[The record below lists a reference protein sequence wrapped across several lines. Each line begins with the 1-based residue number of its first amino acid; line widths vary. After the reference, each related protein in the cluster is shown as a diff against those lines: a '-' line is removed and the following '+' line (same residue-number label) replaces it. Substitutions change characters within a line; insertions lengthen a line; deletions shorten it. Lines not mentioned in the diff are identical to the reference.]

1 MVKQERVIAF
11 ICGISL
17 AFVGFASAQRIVND
31 VQDYLGPR
39 FHGTE
44 QNAPSLNL
52 PSPGPRAEDSL
63 RHWNQIAIDASGLDH
78 TPVAPGETRVFG
90 EQLGPARASRAMAIV
105 HIAMFDSVNGIAGGF
120 RSYTNVRPARTGA
133 SMTTAIAQAARDTLT
148 ALFPSQQSTF
158 DQFLA
163 SDLNQ
168 VRDGRAK
175 TDGIDMGH
183 RAAVAILS
191 LRSNDGSQLPEP
203 RLGVQFFPSDQ
214 PGKWRQDPISQSPIA
229 LGAYW
234 GTVRPFV
241 MRSSRQFRT
250 PTPPSLTSA
259 EYTTAY
265 NQVKLIGGD
274 GIVTPTVRT
283 EEQTEI
289 GIYWA
294 YDGTPS
300 LCAPPRLYNQIA
312 MHIAD
317 QMGTTANASELAR
330 LLALVNTSMADAA
343 IAIWES
349 KYFYQYWRPVTGIRE
364 SDPGTG
370 PTGAGDGNPAT
381 IGDPSFSPL
390 GAPASNLTG
399 PNFTPPF
406 PSYPSGHA
414 GFGGALF
421 QTLRAFYRTD
431 NIAFTFTS
439 DEFNGTTRDNAG
451 NVRPLLPRSFSSLSQ
466 AEEENGQSRIYL
478 GIHWVF
484 DKTEGITQGRRVA
497 NYVFANA
504 FTPALP
510 HNGR

>member
-1 MVKQERVIAF
+1 MVKQERFIAF

-17 AFVGFASAQRIVND
+17 AFVGSASAQRTVND

-52 PSPGPRAEDSL
+52 SSPGPSAADSL

-78 TPVAPGETRVFG
+78 TPLAPGETRVFG

-133 SMTTAIAQAARDTLT
+133 SITTTIAQAARDTLT

-241 MRSSRQFRT
+241 MRSARQFRT

-259 EYTTAY
+259 S
-265 NQVKLIGGD
+265 
-274 GIVTPTVRT
+274 R
-283 EEQTEI
+283 
-289 GIYWA
+289 
-294 YDGTPS
+294 
-300 LCAPPRLYNQIA
+300 R
-312 MHIAD
+312 
-317 QMGTTANASELAR
+317 ASSEALAVVPIWS
-330 LLALVNTSMADAA
+330 AIC
-343 IAIWES
+343 IAI
-349 KYFYQYWRPVTGIRE
+349 
-364 SDPGTG
+364 
-370 PTGAGDGNPAT
+370 
-381 IGDPSFSPL
+381 
-390 GAPASNLTG
+390 
-399 PNFTPPF
+399 
-406 PSYPSGHA
+406 
-414 GFGGALF
+414 
-421 QTLRAFYRTD
+421 
-431 NIAFTFTS
+431 
-439 DEFNGTTRDNAG
+439 
-451 NVRPLLPRSFSSLSQ
+451 
-466 AEEENGQSRIYL
+466 
-478 GIHWVF
+478 
-484 DKTEGITQGRRVA
+484 
-497 NYVFANA
+497 
-504 FTPALP
+504 
-510 HNGR
+510 

>member
-1 MVKQERVIAF
+1 MRTPLRNKPLFLSGLSILFTVA
-11 ICGISL
+11 SL
-17 AFVGFASAQRIVND
+17 EE
-31 VQDYLGPR
+31 YLGPQ
-39 FHGTE
+39 FSAA
-44 QNAPSLNL
+44 QLKNASAPL
-52 PSPGPRAEDSL
+52 PAVAAATSTDADSIA
-63 RHWNQIAIDASGLDH
+63 HWNQIAIDASGLDH
-78 TPVAPGETRVFG
+78 LPVAAGDPRVFG

-183 RAAVAILS
+183 RAAIAILS

-241 MRSSRQFRT
+241 MRSSKQFRT
-250 PTPPSLTSA
+250 PTPPSLTTA

-265 NQVKLIGGD
+265 NQVKVIGGD

-317 QMGTTANASELAR
+317 QMGTTANPSELAR

-343 IAIWES
+343 IAI
-349 KYFYQYWRPVTGIRE
+349 
-364 SDPGTG
+364 
-370 PTGAGDGNPAT
+370 
-381 IGDPSFSPL
+381 
-390 GAPASNLTG
+390 
-399 PNFTPPF
+399 
-406 PSYPSGHA
+406 
-414 GFGGALF
+414 
-421 QTLRAFYRTD
+421 
-431 NIAFTFTS
+431 
-439 DEFNGTTRDNAG
+439 
-451 NVRPLLPRSFSSLSQ
+451 
-466 AEEENGQSRIYL
+466 
-478 GIHWVF
+478 
-484 DKTEGITQGRRVA
+484 
-497 NYVFANA
+497 
-504 FTPALP
+504 
-510 HNGR
+510 

>member
-1 MVKQERVIAF
+1 
-11 ICGISL
+11 
-17 AFVGFASAQRIVND
+17 
-31 VQDYLGPR
+31 
-39 FHGTE
+39 
-44 QNAPSLNL
+44 
-52 PSPGPRAEDSL
+52 
-63 RHWNQIAIDASGLDH
+63 
-78 TPVAPGETRVFG
+78 
-90 EQLGPARASRAMAIV
+90 MAIV

-191 LRSNDGSQLPEP
+191 LRSNDGSQITRTAARSSVLSQRSTRQMAPGSNQPESDRP
-203 RLGVQFFPSDQ
+203 RRILGNGEAF
-214 PGKWRQDPISQSPIA
+214 
-229 LGAYW
+229 L
-234 GTVRPFV
+234 V

-259 EYTTAY
+259 EYTAAY

-300 LCAPPRLYNQIA
+300 LCAPPSLYNQIA

-317 QMGTTANASELAR
+317 QMGKLPMTSKSRGCWRWSTRPWLMPASPSGNRNTFTNIGGRSPASANPIRAPAQPALAMEIPRR
-330 LLALVNTSMADAA
+330 LA
-343 IAIWES
+343 I
-349 KYFYQYWRPVTGIRE
+349 QT
-364 SDPGTG
+364 
-370 PTGAGDGNPAT
+370 
-381 IGDPSFSPL
+381 FSPL

-406 PSYPSGHA
+406 RHIRPAMPGSAARSSKPCDFLPHR
-414 GFGGALF
+414 
-421 QTLRAFYRTD
+421 QHC
-431 NIAFTFTS
+431 FTFIS

-478 GIHWVF
+478 GIHWSST
-484 DKTEGITQGRRVA
+484 KRKASRRAGEWQTTSLPTHSGRRYRITAGDSA
-497 NYVFANA
+497 NDF
-504 FTPALP
+504 
-510 HNGR
+510 RQ

>member
-1 MVKQERVIAF
+1 M
-11 ICGISL
+11 
-17 AFVGFASAQRIVND
+17 
-31 VQDYLGPR
+31 
-39 FHGTE
+39 
-44 QNAPSLNL
+44 
-52 PSPGPRAEDSL
+52 
-63 RHWNQIAIDASGLDH
+63 
-78 TPVAPGETRVFG
+78 FG

-120 RSYTNVRPARTGA
+120 RSYTNVRPAPTGA

-183 RAAVAILS
+183 RAAFAILS

-241 MRSSRQFRT
+241 MRSARQFRT

-274 GIVTPTVRT
+274 GIVTPTVPT
-283 EEQTEI
+283 GENKPKLEFT
-289 GIYWA
+289 G
-294 YDGTPS
+294 P
-300 LCAPPRLYNQIA
+300 
-312 MHIAD
+312 
-317 QMGTTANASELAR
+317 TTAHRVCAR
-330 LLALVNTSMADAA
+330 HRAYTIRSRCVSPMEWEQLPMLPNSRGCSPSVNTSMADAA

-349 KYFYQYWRPVTGIRE
+349 KYFYQYSRAHCTGIRE

-370 PTGAGDGNPAT
+370 PNRLWRWKSRDHWRCRT
-381 IGDPSFSPL
+381 FSPL

-466 AEEENGQSRIYL
+466 AEKENGGAEFTSAFIRSR
-478 GIHWVF
+478 
-484 DKTEGITQGRRVA
+484 
-497 NYVFANA
+497 
-504 FTPALP
+504 
-510 HNGR
+510 

>member
-1 MVKQERVIAF
+1 
-11 ICGISL
+11 
-17 AFVGFASAQRIVND
+17 
-31 VQDYLGPR
+31 
-39 FHGTE
+39 
-44 QNAPSLNL
+44 
-52 PSPGPRAEDSL
+52 
-63 RHWNQIAIDASGLDH
+63 
-78 TPVAPGETRVFG
+78 
-90 EQLGPARASRAMAIV
+90 MAIV

-133 SMTTAIAQAARDTLT
+133 SMTTAIAQAARDALT

-168 VRDGRAK
+168 VHDGRAK

-241 MRSSRQFRT
+241 MRSARQFRT

-259 EYTTAY
+259 DNTTAY

-317 QMGTTANASELAR
+317 QMGTTANASDLAR

-364 SDPGTG
+364 SDAGTG

-381 IGDPSFSPL
+381 MATKLFATWRTGKQSDRTEFP
-390 GAPASNLTG
+390 PAISIISVRPCRVRRRAL
-399 PNFTPPF
+399 PNPARLLPHRQHCLYFYLRRISMGRHATTPE
-406 PSYPSGHA
+406 
-414 GFGGALF
+414 
-421 QTLRAFYRTD
+421 TCLRSCLAAFHHCRRQKKKTVR
-431 NIAFTFTS
+431 AEFTS
-439 DEFNGTTRDNAG
+439 AFIG
-451 NVRPLLPRSFSSLSQ
+451 SSIKLKAS
-466 AEEENGQSRIYL
+466 
-478 GIHWVF
+478 
-484 DKTEGITQGRRVA
+484 GRAVE
-497 NYVFANA
+497 
-504 FTPALP
+504 
-510 HNGR
+510 